1 MNKQM
6 IEDILQWEK
15 EYLTMNKKLTDR
27 EKEILKGDSIKT
39 NEGMVFGRMYADWK
53 NKKVTIMNDEYLEE
67 QIIEQIKVLVEE
79 LGGNLKQLTRVDST
93 DRMSKIIEIEYNINE

>member
-27 EKEILKGDSIKT
+27 EKEILRGDSIKT

-53 NKKVTIMNDEYLEE
+53 
-67 QIIEQIKVLVEE
+67 
-79 LGGNLKQLTRVDST
+79 KQKGYDY
-93 DRMSKIIEIEYNINE
+93 E